1 LDAGNADE
9 NGKIVGTVQLLFKI
23 ICLKTTMLWEL
34 IQGIRLAPA
43 FPFKEYSMQLT
54 LEKDKEVNGCVEK
67 IKLHRFVNY
76 RFFKIN

>member
-1 LDAGNADE
+1 MNADE
-9 NGKIVGTVQLLFKI
+9 NGKIVSTVQLLFKI
-23 ICLKTTMLWEL
+23 ICLKTTILCRL
-34 IQGIRLAPA
+34 IQGIHLASA
-43 FPFKEYSMQLT
+43 FPIKENSMQLT

>member
-1 LDAGNADE
+1 
-9 NGKIVGTVQLLFKI
+9 
-23 ICLKTTMLWEL
+23 MLWEL